1 MTQTKATTGKS
12 IYLDGMI
19 YEGVDADFRSDIF
32 GWAVYLKDNP
42 HINKALCPDP
52 HPFTNF
58 QEVREGVDYVKQWQV
73 TDGIGWISVDE
84 WIFNK
89 ESEDYRR
96 IIALPIQ
103 AEKRED
109 EMEFLLPPDE
119 GEGWNI
125 GSETFTRREVFNL
138 LHTQRA
144 MISND
149 IKRECNLDSQD
160 ILLSILNNPRIPK
173 F

>member
-1 MTQTKATTGKS
+1 MTQIRKFYEADDRDVPRATGST
-12 IYLDGMI
+12 
-19 YEGVDADFRSDIF
+19 
-32 GWAVYLKDNP
+32 
-42 HINKALCPDP
+42 
-52 HPFTNF
+52 
-58 QEVREGVDYVKQWQV
+58 
-73 TDGIGWISVDE
+73 
-84 WIFNK
+84 
-89 ESEDYRR
+89 
-96 IIALPIQ
+96 LPIQ